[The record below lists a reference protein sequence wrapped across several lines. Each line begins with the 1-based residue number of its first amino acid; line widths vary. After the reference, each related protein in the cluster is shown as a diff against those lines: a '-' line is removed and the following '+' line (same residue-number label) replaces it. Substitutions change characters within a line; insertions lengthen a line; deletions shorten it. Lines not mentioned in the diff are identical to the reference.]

1 MPTTTKRTKST
12 RGTVRAS
19 TVMCEPKT
27 TKRVKSAQERNSFQR
42 IITPEE
48 MREEMEMKKILRTKK
63 SNRAFLRRIGVVF
76 KKNGQIE
83 VRPI

>member
-27 TKRVKSAQERNSFQR
+27 TKRVKSAQARNSFQR
-42 IITPEE
+42 MITPEE
-48 MREEMEMKKILRTKK
+48 MREEMKKILRTKK

>member
-1 MPTTTKRTKST
+1 MPTTKKRIKST

-27 TKRVKSAQERNSFQR
+27 TKIVNSTQKRNTFQR
-42 IITPEE
+42 MITPEE
-48 MREEMEMKKILRTKK
+48 MREEMKIILRTKK
-63 SNRAFLRRIGVVF
+63 TNRAFLRRIGVVF
-76 KKNGQIE
+76 KKDGQIE

>member
-42 IITPEE
+42 MITPEE
-48 MREEMEMKKILRTKK
+48 MREEMKKILRTKK

>member
-1 MPTTTKRTKST
+1 MPTTTKRTKSI

-42 IITPEE
+42 MITPEE
-48 MREEMEMKKILRTKK
+48 MREEMKKILRTKK